1 MSFNDIRAFINDSNT
16 SVELFYIKKTKRHE
30 QFTLE
35 AQKVIHRGTDIKDT
49 VVEILDNYLNSQES
63 KPIVDYTIEMNAE
76 YRNCLYRLEVGDILN
91 YNKYE
96 TEMSETNYSVGRAT
110 LEDLDPNVYS
120 IVFRRGNDKLVFYKS
135 YKPTTLFKSYAL
147 LKFLDTRNVQ
157 DTAEEAFLSIRKN
170 IDCVYFSV
178 TSEVIIFNRNNFE
191 TIFNYKDDYAAKA
204 RAVLSELQ
212 ARHAVQGFDVFAR
225 KCINN
230 DFRVKKLAKIG
241 QRGTISVLDNIE
253 QCKILNERRN
263 LQIVFD
269 TSNKIVVDDETSST
283 IIDNILKLLN
293 DEPAKHELSGREFMA
308 EDTSPVQQQL
318 AL

>member
-16 SVELFYIKKTKRHE
+16 TIELFYIKKTKRHE
-30 QFTLE
+30 QFSLE
-35 AQKVIHRGTDIKDT
+35 AQKVIHRGTDIKNT
-49 VVEILDNYLNSQES
+49 VVNILDNYLNSQES
-63 KPIVDYTIEMNAE
+63 KPIVNYTIEMNAE
-76 YRNCLYRLEVGDILN
+76 YKNCLYRLEVEDILN

-96 TEMSETNYSVGRAT
+96 KEMVETNYSVGRTT

-120 IVFRRGNDKLVFYKS
+120 IVFRRGSDKVVFYKS

-170 IDCVYFSV
+170 IDCVYSSS
-178 TSEVIIFNRNNFE
+178 TNEVIIFNKNNFE

-204 RAVLSELQ
+204 SDVLSDLQ
-212 ARHAVQGFDVFAR
+212 KRNVLIGYDIFSR
-225 KCINN
+225 KCLSN

-241 QRGTISVLDNIE
+241 QRGTITVLDNIE
-253 QCKILNERRN
+253 RCKQLNEKRD
-263 LQIVFD
+263 LQIIFNN
-269 TSNKIVVDDETSST
+269 SNKIVVDGETSST

-293 DEPAKHELSGREFMA
+293 DEPALHELSGREFMA
-308 EDTSPVQQQL
+308 EDTSPIQQKL
-318 AL
+318 IL